1 MFNHIRMVALF
12 AIILLITVACSSNG
26 DDAEPT
32 VEPLTA
38 ESVLDLAAD
47 RWGETDS
54 LNFTLEASGN
64 SYLDNDET
72 ILLLNAEG
80 ELARPDS
87 VSAEAQ
93 LNILIATVNV
103 NLIAIG
109 DESWWTNLITGNWEA
124 APEDF
129 NYNPARLF
137 DPETGLAPIMQDIR
151 EATLHDAET
160 IDGRSAHRI
169 TGIVSEDQIS
179 QITAGSIKGDNI
191 DVTIWIAEDNYDV
204 VRLLLSA
211 QEEGADEP
219 TTWELHFSDH
229 NDDVTIESPI

>member
-1 MFNHIRMVALF
+1 MFNHIRMIALL
-12 AIILLITVACSSNG
+12 AVILLVTVACSSNG

-32 VEPLTA
+32 AEPLTA
-38 ESVLDLAAD
+38 ESVLDRAAN
-47 RWGETDS
+47 RWGETDT
-54 LNFTLEASGN
+54 LGFNLEASGN
-64 SYLDNDET
+64 SYLDSDET

-109 DESWWTNLITGNWEA
+109 DDSWWTNLITGNWEA

-137 DPETGLAPIMQDIR
+137 DSETGLAPIMQDIR
-151 EATLHDAET
+151 DAELHDAET
-160 IDGRSAHRI
+160 TDGRSAHRI

-179 QITAGSIKGDNI
+179 EITAGSIKGDNI

-211 QEEGADEP
+211 QEEGASEP
-219 TTWELHFSDH
+219 TTWELHFHDH